1 MCLMKTVYSDF
12 FYKFWFWRNT
22 FSLGLRQNKIVHVK
36 NGIIAIQNGSY
47 GVFDEQ
53 FHFVRESFKT
63 RGRARQRV
71 PRIKKSDIDFI
82 DKDVVYM
89 GGVMPHFGHFL
100 LEHFCRAYAMLDA
113 DMRDKYVVFANYKDA
128 TVPQFVYDM
137 MGLVGVP
144 RERVFIIDKT
154 TRFRNVYVPT
164 QSFDMFR
171 YTSPEYGKIFD
182 YIVNNIDNGAG
193 RYSKKIYISRA
204 KMGTRRILGEEKIQS
219 IFERN
224 GFQIIY
230 PETMSL
236 QDQAAIVGHCNIL
249 AGCAGTGLHLALF
262 MPRGG
267 TVIQIKRNRKNK
279 DSASTQTL
287 INRTRGLHGVF
298 VSAAVE
304 KNKSPHYSDMPQ
316 IIGMTKY
323 MRKFMDDFGIK
334 YNNGDVNMNQSDLD
348 EYNRLYEIYNN
359 THTAETCIYRILNVF
374 IKLSACVIPG
384 RDNRKK
390 YRAFL
395 RSKIR

>member
-1 MCLMKTVYSDF
+1 MGDVYSDF
-12 FYKFWFWRNT
+12 LYKFWFWQNIWR
-22 FSLGLRQNKIVHVK
+22 LGARKNKIVHVK
-36 NGIIAIQNGSY
+36 NGIVAVEKGSY
-47 GVFDEQ
+47 GVFDDKLY
-53 FHFVRESFKT
+53 FVRESFKT
-63 RGRARQRV
+63 RGNARQRI
-71 PRIKKSDIDFI
+71 PKISKNNIDFV

-100 LEHFCRAYAMLDA
+100 LEHFCRAYAMLDNY
-113 DMRDKYVVFANYKDA
+113 MCDKYVVFANYKGVD
-128 TVPQFVYDM
+128 VPQFMYDM
-137 MGLVGVP
+137 MAMVGVP
-144 RERVFIIDKT
+144 RERIIIIDKT

-164 QSFDMFR
+164 QSFDMFK
-171 YTSPEYGKIFD
+171 YTSLEYGKIFD
-182 YIVNNIDNGAG
+182 YIVNKIDDGAG
-193 RYSKKIYISRA
+193 RYNKKIYISRA
-204 KMGTRRILGEEKIQS
+204 KMGTRRTLGEEKIQN

-224 GFQIIY
+224 GFKIIY

-236 QDQAAIVGHCNIL
+236 HDQAAIVGHCDTL

-279 DSASTQTL
+279 DSAGTQTL
-287 INRTRGLHGVF
+287 INRTKGLHGVF
-298 VSAAVE
+298 VSASVE

-323 MRKFMDDFGIK
+323 MCKFMDDFGIK
-334 YNNGDVNMNQSDLD
+334 YNDVDISITPSDLD
-348 EYNRLYEIYNN
+348 EYYRLYEIYND
-359 THTAETCIYRILNVF
+359 THTAETCIYKILNVF